1 MTELPNPILGR
12 YSAAADQ
19 QWRSLLMAFFLRR
32 THSRCESEDLT
43 QESLMRV
50 ARVCDLD
57 NAGARFYLFKTA
69 TNLLRDRARR
79 ANTHQAK
86 AHQSLSGAGPDSM
99 LFPAEE
105 CNPERVLIGK
115 EALQT
120 VHSALGELDERTR
133 DIFILFRLEKLKH
146 REIASR
152 FGISVSAV
160 EKHVVKATAHLLARL
175 DINE

>member
-1 MTELPNPILGR
+1 MTEIPNAWPGR

-19 QWRSLLMAFFLRR
+19 QWRSLLMGFFLRR
-32 THSRCESEDLT
+32 THNRCESEDLT

-57 NAGARFYLFKTA
+57 DAGTRFYLFKTA
-69 TNLLRDRARR
+69 TNLLHDRARR
-79 ANTHQAK
+79 ACTHQAK
-86 AHQSLSGAGPDSM
+86 LHQSLSDAGADSM

-105 CNPERVLIGK
+105 CDPERVLIGK
-115 EALQT
+115 EALQA
-120 VHSALGELDERTR
+120 VLGALKELDERTR
-133 DIFILFRLEKLKH
+133 DIFVLFRLEKLKH

-160 EKHVVKATAHLLARL
+160 EKHVVKATAHLSARL
-175 DINE
+175 DVHA